1 MSQRY
6 FNLVVTVKRADAAEE
21 VTTLKSFDFDAGETP
36 ENIVV
41 LTAGTICTTLLLA
54 GALWSSTD
62 GAERVARGDDGAL
75 AVGLASDA
83 DDRLYVA
90 VRSKDANVAGI
101 WRRDTAGHWARFAA
115 AEPRAGLNG
124 ITFDESGTLFA
135 ADSVNGEILHLP
147 PGQRELKLWL
157 DDERLKPT
165 APDDP
170 VSSTGVNGLKFWN
183 GSLYFTNTA
192 QATVHRID
200 LEAGQPDEITRLHSD
215 IPADDFAFDVSGNM
229 YLAVH
234 PENTV
239 QRIAPDGAVT
249 VLATADDG
257 LDGPT
262 AIAVVREGLLV
273 TNLGVLGTRHTP
285 SLLRLSMRVDAPA
298 LPRPKLDG

>member
-1 MSQRY
+1 MRS
-6 FNLVVTVKRADAAEE
+6 AAAVGE
-21 VTTLKSFDFDAGETP
+21 VTTLKSFDFNARETP

-41 LTAGTICTTLLLA
+41 LTNGTICTTLLMA
-54 GALWSSTD
+54 GAVWRSTD
-62 GAERVARGDDGAL
+62 GAEQVVREHDDAL

-90 VRSKDANVAGI
+90 VRSRDANVAGI
-101 WRRDTAGHWARFAA
+101 WRRDAAGRWARFAA
-115 AEPRAGLNG
+115 AEARAGLNG

-135 ADSVNGEILHLP
+135 ADSVNGEILYLP
-147 PGQRELKLWL
+147 PGQRELQRWL
-157 DDERLKPT
+157 DDDLLKPT

-170 VSSTGVNGLKFWN
+170 VSSTGVNGLKFWD
-183 GSLYFTNTA
+183 GGLYVTNTA
-192 QATVHRID
+192 QATVLRID
-200 LEAGQPDEITRLHSD
+200 IQAGQPDKVTRVYSD

-239 QRIAPDGAVT
+239 QRIAPNGDVT

-262 AIAVVREGLLV
+262 AIVVVREGLLV
-273 TNLGVLGTRHTP
+273 TNLGILGTRHTP

-298 LPRPKLDG
+298 LPRPKLAP

>member
-1 MSQRY
+1 MDTREGA
-6 FNLVVTVKRADAAEE
+6 VRAADAVRE
-21 VTTLKSFDFDAGETP
+21 VTTLKSFDFNARETP

-41 LTAGTICTTLLLA
+41 LTTGTICTTLVMA
-54 GALWSSTD
+54 GTVWRSTD
-62 GAERVARGDDGAL
+62 GTERVVREHDNAIP
-75 AVGLASDA
+75 VGLASDA

-90 VRSKDANVAGI
+90 VRGDDANVAGI
-101 WRRDTAGHWARFAA
+101 WRRDVAGRWARLAA

-135 ADSVNGEILHLP
+135 ADSVNGEILYLP
-147 PGQRELKLWL
+147 PGQRELQLWL
-157 DDERLKPT
+157 DDDHLKPT
-165 APDDP
+165 GPDDP

-183 GSLYFTNTA
+183 GALYVTNTA
-192 QATVHRID
+192 QATVLRID
-200 LEAGQPDEITRLHSD
+200 IQAGQPDGVTKVYSN

-239 QRIAPDGAVT
+239 QRIAPDAAVT

-262 AIAVVREGLLV
+262 AIVVVREGLLV
-273 TNLGVLGTRHTP
+273 TNMGILGTRHTP
-285 SLLRLSMRVDAPA
+285 SLLRLSVEVDAPA
-298 LPRPKLDG
+298 LPRPKLAR